1 MLGSGEAG
9 GGGARRREKHRE
21 GRGREGKFL
30 LIVNQTNE
38 LASLLINTRFELRR
52 SHLDPLSPSNKLS
65 AIVNLNAKL
74 RVTGV

>member
-9 GGGARRREKHRE
+9 GGGRRREKHGE